1 MKIAFVKQDVYQDL
15 YVCPAGTKDA
25 HALLFSSM
33 MRVGPVGLFTELD
46 TSFYIVDEDPA
57 PECQIYRS
65 VIPKIADDVKL
76 LKTKTIEHLPGEEFK
91 RPGSPYP
98 NGHFSVPCRSIDWSD
113 FDVVISINVSIPK
126 DVIRQHPQVLF
137 CYMIGEANLASKWAE
152 FGYDV
157 CLNQLISNNI
167 TSKIGGAVDFP
178 YTFVGPHCLENL
190 LRQELGR
197 GSLQDG
203 VYAEINMS
211 SERPVQSPPDELKP
225 LVDDGYRVRI
235 HKQNIK
241 ENLQE
246 LYDAKYFVKLG
257 GRLIRGNSVI
267 EAVSCGTLVLLPRDT
282 LIHEELI
289 PEGCSV
295 ENLEELTEKVR
306 YLDDNPLE
314 YERLLNLQRD
324 VVLKMCFEN
333 AVTSLE
339 RCLQDKRKIMSKGYF
354 LSQALQ
360 RKRRASVKTDLFLAK
375 TATRFRKKYS
385 RVRRALNLN

>member
-15 YVCPAGTKDA
+15 YVCPPGTKDA
-25 HALLFSSM
+25 QALLFSSM
-33 MRVGPVGLFTELD
+33 MRVGPIGLFTELD
-46 TSFYIVDEDPA
+46 TSFFIVEEDPA

-76 LKTKTIEHLPGEEFK
+76 LKTKTIDQLPGQAFK
-91 RPGSPYP
+91 SPGSPHP

-113 FDVVISINVSIPK
+113 FDVVISINVSIPE

-157 CLNQLISNNI
+157 CLNQLISNKI
-167 TSKIGGAVDFP
+167 TSQIGRAVDFP

-190 LRQELGR
+190 MKKELGR
-197 GSLQDG
+197 ESLQDG

-211 SERPVQSPPDELKP
+211 EERPVLGPPEELKP
-225 LVDDGYRVRI
+225 LVDEGYAVRI

-246 LYDAKYFVKLG
+246 VYDAKYFVKLG

-295 ENLEELTEKVR
+295 ESFDELREKIR
-306 YLDDNPLE
+306 YLDDRPKE

-324 VVLKMCFEN
+324 VVRKMCFEN

-339 RCLQDKRKIMSKGYF
+339 RCLEDKRNIMSKGRLF
-354 LSQALQ
+354 SAALQ
-360 RKRRASVKTDLFLAK
+360 RKRHASVKTDLFLAK
-375 TATRFRKKYS
+375 TKARLRKKLS
-385 RVRRALNLN
+385 KAKRLLNPD